1 MRRAADH
8 ERAGPQLDQGCKNC
22 VEVAFG
28 AHMQD
33 MDLQPEGAS
42 CRPQVFRGGLGELRT
57 SRVDEQSND
66 GLRRLALENPA
77 NVATGEAVWCQIL
90 ARAYARAICAFYYL
104 RGSSAGL
111 M

>member
-66 GLRRLALENPA
+66 GLRRDQLVQQLEPLGRKLGIYRSDAGDVIGIVRLAPRLHIKQNPK
-77 NVATGEAVWCQIL
+77 
-90 ARAYARAICAFYYL
+90 
-104 RGSSAGL
+104 
-111 M
+111 